1 MRDNLGYNSRPNF
14 TQILNVKTPTSFEPS
29 EAVRSLS
36 AKHTFYRYVPV
47 PWQAGEIIAQTIVL
61 SVS

>member
-14 TQILNVKTPTSFEPS
+14 TQILNVKTPTSFEPY

-36 AKHTFYRYVPV
+36 AKHTLYRFVPV
-47 PWQAGEIIAQTIVL
+47 PLQAGEILAQTIVL

>member
-14 TQILNVKTPTSFEPS
+14 TQILNVKTPTSFEPY

-36 AKHTFYRYVPV
+36 AKHTFYRFVHV
-47 PWQAGEIIAQTIVL
+47 PWQAGEILAQTIVL